1 MEVSLNFQGFR
12 DPPTRCPS
20 QLPERLSSP
29 LPHLACFHLP
39 WPHSRRAA
47 GPCPGP
53 PDPGA
58 RIPAGPAQPD
68 QPSPA
73 SSLAGSRPSSLPR
86 DLATDRRWDP
96 RRQKAP
102 MAAPAEPC
110 AGQGVWNQTEPEPAA
125 TSLLSLCFLRTAG
138 VWVPPMYL
146 WVLGPIYLLFIHHH
160 GRGYLRMS
168 PLFKAK
174 MVLGFTLIVLC
185 TSSVAVALW
194 KIQQGTPEAPEFLIH
209 PTVWLTTMS
218 FAVFLIHTE
227 RKKGV
232 QSSGVLF
239 GYWLLCFVL
248 PATNAA
254 QQASGAGFQSDPVRH
269 LSTYLC
275 LSLVVAQF
283 VLSCLADQP
292 PFFPEDPQQS
302 NPCPETGAAFPSKAT
317 FWWVSGLV
325 WRGYRRPLRPK
336 DLWSLGRENSSE
348 ELVSRLEKEWMRN
361 RSAARRHNKAIAF
374 KRKGGSGMEAPETEP
389 FLRQEGSQWRPLLKA
404 IWQVF
409 HSTFL
414 LGTLSLIISDVFR
427 FTVPKLLSLFLEF
440 IGDPKPPAWKGYL
453 LAVLMFLSACLQ
465 TLFEQ
470 QNMYRLKV
478 LQMRLRSAI
487 TGLVYR
493 KVLALS
499 SGSRKA
505 SAVGDVVNLV
515 SVDVQRLTESVLYL
529 NGLWLP
535 LVWIVV
541 CFVYLWQLLGPSAL
555 TAIAVFLS
563 LLPLNFFITKKRN
576 HHQEEQMRQKDS
588 RARLTSSILRNSKTI
603 KFHGWEGAFLE
614 RVLGI
619 RGQELGALRTS
630 GLLFS
635 VSLVSFQV
643 STFLVALVVFAVHT
657 LVAENAMDAEKA
669 FVTLTVLN
677 ILNKAQAFL
686 PFSIHSLVQARVSF
700 DRLVTFLCLEEVD
713 PGAVD
718 SSSSGSTAGKDCIT
732 IHSATF
738 AWSQESPP
746 CLHRINLTVPQGCLL
761 AVVGPVGAGKS
772 SLLSA
777 LLGELSKVEGF
788 VSIEGA
794 VAYVPQEAWV
804 QNTSVVENV
813 CFGQE
818 LDPPWLERVLEAC
831 ALQPDVDS
839 FPEGVHT
846 SIGEQTRILVTH
858 ALHILPQADWIIVL
872 ANGAIAEMGSYQEL
886 LQRKG
891 ALMCLL
897 DQARQPGDTGE
908 GETEPGTST
917 KDPRGTS
924 AGRRPELRRER
935 SIKSVPEKD
944 RTTSEAQTEVPLDD
958 PDRAGWP
965 AGKDSI
971 QYGRVKATVHLAYLR
986 AVGTPLCLYA
996 LFLFLCQQVASFCRG
1011 YWLSLW
1017 ADDPAVGGQQTQ
1029 AALRGGIFGLLGCL
1043 QAIGLFASMAAV
1055 LLGGVRA
1062 SRLLFQRLLW
1072 DVVRSPIS
1080 FFERTP
1086 IGNLLNRFSKETDT
1100 VDVDIPDKLRS
1111 LLMYAFGLLEVS
1123 LVVAVATPL
1132 AIVAILPLFLLY
1144 AGFQSLYVVSS
1155 CQLRRLESAS
1165 YSSVCSHMAETFQGS
1180 TVVRAF
1186 RTQAPFVAQNNARV
1200 DESQRISFPRLVADR
1215 WLAANVEL
1223 LGNGLVFAAATC
1235 AVLSKAHLSA
1245 GLVGFSVSAALQVT
1259 QTLQWVVRNW
1269 TDLENSIVS
1278 VERMQDYAWTP
1289 KEASWRL
1296 PTCAAQP
1303 PWPHGGQIEFRDFGL
1318 RYRPELPLAVQ
1329 GVSFKI
1335 HAGEKV
1341 GIVGRTGAGKS
1352 SLASGLLR
1360 LQEAAEGGIWID
1372 GVPIAH
1378 VGLHTLRS
1386 RISII
1391 PQDPILFPGS
1401 LRMNLDL
1408 LQEHSD
1414 EAIWAALETVQLKAL
1429 VASLPGQLQYK
1440 CADRGEDL
1448 SVGQKQL
1455 LCLARAL
1462 LRKTQILILDEATAA
1477 VDPGT
1482 ELQMQAMLGSWF
1494 AQCTVLLIAHRLR
1507 SVMDCARVLV
1517 MDKGQVAESG
1527 SPAQLLAQK
1536 GLFYRLAQE
1545 SGLV

>member
-1 MEVSLNFQGFR
+1 
-12 DPPTRCPS
+12 
-20 QLPERLSSP
+20 
-29 LPHLACFHLP
+29 
-39 WPHSRRAA
+39 
-47 GPCPGP
+47 
-53 PDPGA
+53 
-58 RIPAGPAQPD
+58 
-68 QPSPA
+68 
-73 SSLAGSRPSSLPR
+73 
-86 DLATDRRWDP
+86 
-96 RRQKAP
+96 

-110 AGQGVWNQTEPEPAA
+110 AGQGVWNQTEPEPAT

-174 MVLGFTLIVLC
+174 MVLGFALIVLC
-185 TSSVAVALW
+185 TSSVALTLW
-194 KIQQGTPEAPEFLIH
+194 KMQQGTPEAPEFLIH

-283 VLSCLADQP
+283 VLSCLVDQP

-317 FWWVSGLV
+317 FWWVSGKRKKKSAWALEAESWNQIPV
-325 WRGYRRPLRPK
+325 LLLLKYKMGPRANLSLPL
-336 DLWSLGRENSSE
+336 
-348 ELVSRLEKEWMRN
+348 
-361 RSAARRHNKAIAF
+361 RHNKAIAF
-374 KRKGGSGMEAPETEP
+374 KRKGGSGMKAPETEP

-414 LGTLSLIISDVFR
+414 LGTLSLVISDVFR

-603 KFHGWEGAFLE
+603 KFHGWEGAFLD

-700 DRLVTFLCLEEVD
+700 DRLVAFLCLEEVD

-718 SSSSGSTAGKDCIT
+718 SSSSGSAAGKDCIT

-738 AWSQESPP
+738 AWSQESPA

-777 LLGELSKVEGF
+777 LHGELSKVEGF

-846 SIGEQTRILVTH
+846 SIGEQGMNLSGGQKQRLS
-858 ALHILPQADWIIVL
+858 L
-872 ANGAIAEMGSYQEL
+872 ARAVY
-886 LQRKG
+886 RK
-891 ALMCLL
+891 AAVYL
-897 DQARQPGDTGE
+897 
-908 GETEPGTST
+908 
-917 KDPRGTS
+917 
-924 AGRRPELRRER
+924 
-935 SIKSVPEKD
+935 
-944 RTTSEAQTEVPLDD
+944 LDD
-958 PDRAGWP
+958 P
-965 AGKDSI
+965 
-971 QYGRVKATVHLAYLR
+971 L
-986 AVGTPLCLYA
+986 
-996 LFLFLCQQVASFCRG
+996 
-1011 YWLSLW
+1011 
-1017 ADDPAVGGQQTQ
+1017 
-1029 AALRGGIFGLLGCL
+1029 AALDAHVGQHVFN
-1043 QAIGLFASMAAV
+1043 QVIGP
-1055 LLGGVRA
+1055 G
-1062 SRLLFQRLLW
+1062 
-1072 DVVRSPIS
+1072 
-1080 FFERTP
+1080 
-1086 IGNLLNRFSKETDT
+1086 
-1100 VDVDIPDKLRS
+1100 
-1111 LLMYAFGLLEVS
+1111 
-1123 LVVAVATPL
+1123 
-1132 AIVAILPLFLLY
+1132 
-1144 AGFQSLYVVSS
+1144 
-1155 CQLRRLESAS
+1155 
-1165 YSSVCSHMAETFQGS
+1165 
-1180 TVVRAF
+1180 
-1186 RTQAPFVAQNNARV
+1186 
-1200 DESQRISFPRLVADR
+1200 
-1215 WLAANVEL
+1215 
-1223 LGNGLVFAAATC
+1223 
-1235 AVLSKAHLSA
+1235 
-1245 GLVGFSVSAALQVT
+1245 
-1259 QTLQWVVRNW
+1259 
-1269 TDLENSIVS
+1269 
-1278 VERMQDYAWTP
+1278 
-1289 KEASWRL
+1289 
-1296 PTCAAQP
+1296 
-1303 PWPHGGQIEFRDFGL
+1303 
-1318 RYRPELPLAVQ
+1318 
-1329 GVSFKI
+1329 
-1335 HAGEKV
+1335 
-1341 GIVGRTGAGKS
+1341 
-1352 SLASGLLR
+1352 GLLR
-1360 LQEAAEGGIWID
+1360 GTKQNLGPAPRTPEAPLQAGGPSLD
-1372 GVPIAH
+1372 ARGP
-1378 VGLHTLRS
+1378 S
-1386 RISII
+1386 S
-1391 PQDPILFPGS
+1391 QS
-1401 LRMNLDL
+1401 LRRTMTLTGQDGQ
-1408 LQEHSD
+1408 QER
-1414 EAIWAALETVQLKAL
+1414 T
-1429 VASLPGQLQYK
+1429 ASN
-1440 CADRGEDL
+1440 
-1448 SVGQKQL
+1448 
-1455 LCLARAL
+1455 
-1462 LRKTQILILDEATAA
+1462 TA
-1477 VDPGT
+1477 G
-1482 ELQMQAMLGSWF
+1482 
-1494 AQCTVLLIAHRLR
+1494 
-1507 SVMDCARVLV
+1507 
-1517 MDKGQVAESG
+1517 
-1527 SPAQLLAQK
+1527 
-1536 GLFYRLAQE
+1536 
-1545 SGLV
+1545 